1 MDLLRQDDRRVS
13 VESTYPEIL
22 MEFMAG
28 SDVPLKP
35 VSIYDI
41 QEAPFES
48 YVSFTVEDAPEL
60 LESWSLEITDV
71 NGLTQYFG
79 PYTDSKI
86 FIPGK
91 DMLGTTPKGD
101 YTIKMIGKTKN
112 GKTVI
117 KDDEAHLVL
126 WTPSPDDEMMRFSII
141 YGFDSFNAIKMYE
154 QYLTKIII
162 PKIPNGATV
171 IISGYADITGDSNY
185 NEKLS
190 RDRANDVKSILNAG
204 LIKAGKTNVVF
215 NVTGYGEKLDYAPFE
230 NKLPEERF
238 YNRTVIIDV
247 VQKK

>member
-1 MDLLRQDDRRVS
+1 
-13 VESTYPEIL
+13 
-22 MEFMAG
+22 
-28 SDVPLKP
+28 
-35 VSIYDI
+35 
-41 QEAPFES
+41 
-48 YVSFTVEDAPEL
+48 
-60 LESWSLEITDV
+60 DV